1 MDCLIKQTYDEFCN
15 SKGVSSFAPSF
26 PEMHRHPRRPSKA
39 SQRSDSCRILDK
51 MSEWQKKR
59 DMLRIEYN
67 GMVERG
73 DITLPSRRERLE
85 RSASGHGEAAEA
97 AKRILGRDIGV

>member
-1 MDCLIKQTYDEFCN
+1 MHLTLDEFCE
-15 SKGVSSFAPSF
+15 SRGVSRFAPSF

-39 SQRSDSCRILDK
+39 SQRSASRRIGQEMKD
-51 MSEWQKKR
+51 WQDKR

-73 DITLPSRRERLE
+73 DITLPSRRDRLE
-85 RSASGHGEAAEA
+85 RTAAGEGEAAEA
-97 AKRILGRDIGV
+97 ARRILARIA

>member
-1 MDCLIKQTYDEFCN
+1 MLRCMHLTLDEFCE
-15 SKGVSSFAPSF
+15 SRGVSRFAPSF

-39 SQRSDSCRILDK
+39 SQRSASRRIGQEMKD
-51 MSEWQKKR
+51 WQDKR

-73 DITLPSRRERLE
+73 DITLPSRRDRLE
-85 RSASGHGEAAEA
+85 RTAAGEGEAAEA
-97 AKRILGRDIGV
+97 ARRILARIA

>member
-1 MDCLIKQTYDEFCN
+1 MDCLIKQTYDEFCE
-15 SKGVSSFAPSF
+15 SKGISSFAPSF
-26 PEMHRHPRRPSKA
+26 PEMHRHPRRPSRA
-39 SQRSDSCRILDK
+39 SQRSAARFVMDK
-51 MSEWQKKR
+51 MNEWQEKR

-85 RSASGHGEAAEA
+85 KTAAGHGEAAEA
-97 AKRILGRDIGV
+97 AKRILARVV